1 MFGAPL
7 ASSTSELLTSISH
20 YLWPVL
26 VALLLVAL
34 LPAIREVLKT
44 RAYKVTV
51 GSVSVDVQTASDG
64 LQKQI
69 TDLQNQVAQLKERPS
84 TAGGATTT
92 APGTIQFD
100 LQDSTGGL
108 LWVDDN
114 PENNIFEIQS
124 LEEKDILVRTATDT
138 TEAMKALARRK
149 YDAVITDLGRLES
162 GSYKAEAG
170 LDLVRTVR
178 EKDKQIPLYV
188 FTTADA
194 VTDRHTELIEAGAT
208 AVTSSSVQL
217 LAMLG
222 VIGAGAKATDA
233 S

>member
-1 MFGAPL
+1 MFGPTL

-84 TAGGATTT
+84 TIGGATTPP
-92 APGTIQFD
+92 PGAIQFD
-100 LQDSTGGL
+100 LQDSNGGL

-124 LEEKDILVRTATDT
+124 LEEKDIPVRTATDT
-138 TEAMKALARRK
+138 TEAMKALSRRG
-149 YDAVITDLGRLES
+149 YNAVITDLGRVEN
-162 GSYKAEAG
+162 GTFNAEAG
-170 LDLVRTVR
+170 LELVRSIR
-178 EKDKQIPLYV
+178 EKDGQIPLYV
-188 FTTADA
+188 FTTDGAA
-194 VTDRHTELIEAGAT
+194 NSHRTELTEAGAT
-208 AVTSSSVQL
+208 AVTASSVQL

-222 VIGAGAKATDA
+222 VIGAAKGH
-233 S
+233 